1 LHDNAIVVRRMEID
15 FPDDI
20 EPVCI
25 EGEPERSYLMIALSL
40 LLPYLEPYLI
50 RSMKVAKKHVSDPVL
65 VDDLE
70 RFSAQ
75 EGQHYR
81 QHKRFN
87 DVIRT
92 KGFPRLAEFEA
103 ELDADYRRF
112 SDKRSLRFNLAYAE
126 GFEALTTATALFSFE
141 SGSMAK
147 MHPAVREL
155 YTWHLIEELEHRTVA
170 FDVYE
175 HVCGS
180 YPYRIVAGLYAQW
193 HMARWIGRVAKYML
207 AADPDALEK
216 YGGHEGRKQREK
228 MQAVAARK
236 GLLPKLW
243 RTYLPGYTPE
253 KIAFTDDMV
262 ALAREYSNRAVAT
275 S

>member
-1 LHDNAIVVRRMEID
+1 MHDNAIVVRRMEID

-20 EPVCI
+20 DPVCI
-25 EGEPERSYLMIALSL
+25 EGEPERSYLTIALSL

-50 RSMKVAKKHVSDPVL
+50 RTMKAAKKHVRDPAL
-65 VDDLE
+65 LDDLE

-92 KGFPRLAEFEA
+92 RGFPRLPEFEA

-112 SDKRSLRFNLAYAE
+112 SERRSLRFNLAYAE

-141 SGSMAK
+141 SGSMAT

-155 YTWHLIEELEHRTVA
+155 YSWHLIEELEHRTVA
-170 FDVYE
+170 FEVYD

-180 YPYRIVAGLYAQW
+180 YPYRLVAGLYAQW
-193 HMARWIGRVAKYML
+193 HMARWIGRVARYML
-207 AADPDALEK
+207 DSDADALERH
-216 YGGHEGRKQREK
+216 GGLAGRKQRQK
-228 MQAVAARK
+228 MQAAAARK

-243 RTYLPGYTPE
+243 RTYLPGYSPE

-262 ALAREYSNRAVAT
+262 SLAREYSERALST

>member
-20 EPVCI
+20 DPVCI
-25 EGEPERSYLMIALSL
+25 EGEPERSYLTIALSL

-50 RSMKVAKKHVSDPVL
+50 RTMKAAKKHVRDPAL
-65 VDDLE
+65 LDDLE

-92 KGFPRLAEFEA
+92 RGFPRLPEFEA

-112 SDKRSLRFNLAYAE
+112 SERRSLRFNLAYAE

-141 SGSMAK
+141 SGSMAT

-155 YTWHLIEELEHRTVA
+155 YSWHLIEELEHRTVA
-170 FDVYE
+170 FEVYD

-180 YPYRIVAGLYAQW
+180 YPYRLVAGLYAQW
-193 HMARWIGRVAKYML
+193 HMARWIGRVARYML
-207 AADPDALEK
+207 DSDADALERH
-216 YGGHEGRKQREK
+216 GGLAGRKQRQK
-228 MQAVAARK
+228 MQAAAARK

-243 RTYLPGYTPE
+243 RTYLPGYSPE

-262 ALAREYSNRAVAT
+262 SLAREYSERALST

>member
-20 EPVCI
+20 QPVCI

-50 RSMKVAKKHVSDPVL
+50 RTMMVAKKQISDPAL
-65 VDDLE
+65 LDDLE

-92 KGFPRLAEFEA
+92 KGFPRLAELEA

-112 SDKRSLRFNLAYAE
+112 TAKRSLRFNLAYAE

-141 SGSMAK
+141 SGSMAN

-155 YTWHLIEELEHRTVA
+155 YSWHLIEELEHRTVA
-170 FDVYE
+170 FDVYD

-180 YPYRIVAGLYAQW
+180 YAYRLVAGLYAQW

-207 AADPDALEK
+207 EADPDALEK
-216 YGGHEGRKQREK
+216 YGGHEGRKQRQK
-228 MQAVAARK
+228 MQATVARK

-243 RTYLPGYTPE
+243 RTYLPGYSPE
-253 KIAFTDDMV
+253 KIAFTPDMV
-262 ALAREYSNRAVAT
+262 SLAREYSDRAVST

>member
-20 EPVCI
+20 PPVCV

-50 RSMKVAKKHVSDPVL
+50 RTMKVARKHINDPL
-65 VDDLE
+65 LLDDLE

-92 KGFPRLAEFEA
+92 KGFPRLAELEG

-112 SDKRSLRFNLAYAE
+112 TEKRSLRFNLAYAE

-141 SGSMAK
+141 TESMAN
-147 MHPAVREL
+147 MHPSVREL
-155 YTWHLIEELEHRTVA
+155 FSWHLIEELEHRTVA
-170 FDVYE
+170 FDVYD

-180 YPYRIVAGLYAQW
+180 YPYRLVAGLYAQW

-207 AADPDALEK
+207 EADPDALEK
-216 YGGHEGRKQREK
+216 YGGLEGRKQRQK
-228 MQAVAARK
+228 MVATVARK
-236 GLLPKLW
+236 GLLPKLL

-253 KIAFTDDMV
+253 RIAFTDDMI
-262 ALAREYSNRAVAT
+262 ALAREYSDRAVVV